1 MASIFTFYVRIP
13 GLVSCLIS
21 WFLKDSG
28 AVRLLELYP
37 TFYSIPCSLL
47 SMVFHSTTLLNFH
60 LALSI
65 IHLFAVTLSVLFLL
79 HFSWLWLTTKNSVKT
94 STFDLLP
101 NSQHGKMNLNL
112 GCVTYQLQYIY
123 PLPHFFPF
131 FFDHSVTFH
140 DFLTH
145 PSRSVWSLTHGYL
158 TLGQSCAGRDSMQ
171 KLMLWVKI

>member
-112 GCVTYQLQYIY
+112 GYVTYQLQYIY

-131 FFDHSVTFH
+131 FF
-140 DFLTH
+140 FLTIVW
-145 PSRSVWSLTHGYL
+145 PSMIFWLTRVGLSDLWLMATSHLVSLVQAEIL
-158 TLGQSCAGRDSMQ
+158 CRN
-171 KLMLWVKI
+171 

>member
-1 MASIFTFYVRIP
+1 MGIDGFHFHF
-13 GLVSCLIS
+13 LCQNS
-21 WFLKDSG
+21 WFGFLSDIMVLKGFRRCQAARTLSY
-28 AVRLLELYP
+28 LL
-37 TFYSIPCSLL
+37 FHSLL

-131 FFDHSVTFH
+131 FFFDHSVTFH

-158 TLGQSCAGRDSMQ
+158 TLGHFVQAEILCRN
-171 KLMLWVKI
+171 